1 MSNEKVKVPEESNS
15 NEKKPPNEISQTHDM
30 ADVTLSRLF
39 CDHFQGVIIGETNE
53 LEQVR
58 LHTSI
63 CALLEMLPAGMA
75 LLGYNQRIFWT
86 NKKFCEIAKKKPA
99 RGENFYQVLDRPKI
113 GGPIYSPFAV
123 ARTTK
128 EPVVTRFENL
138 YGLDY
143 HFHVVP
149 LFDSQKEV
157 RGFLA
162 VLEDITDLTK
172 INHQLEA
179 LHDAVG
185 GLVDL
190 TPSELFDMSVEDRIE
205 LLKSNIVRFID
216 DILKVDVVEIRLLN
230 PDTLE
235 LAPLLSIGMTQEA
248 ETRKLYASAKNN
260 GVTGFVA
267 RLGKSYFIDD
277 TRDDPIFLAGSKDAK
292 SSITVPLKF
301 HDQVIGTLNVESPI
315 PRAFTEIDQLLIEVF
330 ARDVAF
336 AIHTLDLLT
345 AARIGTVAASVE
357 AIHSEVA
364 LPIDQILADAVSLYE
379 RYIGLDITPEI
390 GEKFERILNNAR
402 RIKTVIH
409 RVGAMMTPGQAHPTP
424 PKNPRLLLDQKRILV
439 IDDDEHVRRS
449 AHELLASYGCI
460 VETVP
465 NGELALMLAKNV
477 EYDVFIGAIK
487 LPDMNGYEFMM
498 KLIEL
503 TGIDPPPY
511 IMMVGFGYDSNH
523 TRVKASQRGLRAVL
537 YKPFR
542 LDQLLNTVEKILAP
556 IQPTELTAGK
566 R

>member
-1 MSNEKVKVPEESNS
+1 MS
-15 NEKKPPNEISQTHDM
+15 EKKEKLPENAESSKKTSPNDDAKTSDL
-30 ADVTLSRLF
+30 ADTVLSRLF
-39 CDHFQGVIIGETNE
+39 CDHFQGIFIGNVNE

-63 CALLEMLPAGMA
+63 CALLEMLPAGVA
-75 LLGYNQRIFWT
+75 LLGTKGRIFWT

-99 RGENFYQVLDRPKI
+99 RGENFYQVLNKPKI

-123 ARTTK
+123 AKTTH

-138 YGLDY
+138 YGADY

-157 RGFLA
+157 HGFLA
-162 VLEDITDLTK
+162 MLEDVTDLTK

-190 TPSELFDMSVEDRIE
+190 TPTELFDMSVEDRIE

-230 PDTLE
+230 PETQE
-235 LAPLLSIGMTQEA
+235 LMPLLSIGMTPEA
-248 ETRKLYASAKNN
+248 ETRQLFASAKNN

-277 TRDDPIFLAGSKDAK
+277 TRDDPIFLPGSKDAK

-336 AIHTLDLLT
+336 AIHTLDLLA
-345 AARIGTVAASVE
+345 AARVGTVAASVE

-402 RIKTVIH
+402 RIKTMIH
-409 RVGAMMTPGQAHPTP
+409 RVGAMMAPGQAHPTP
-424 PKNPRLLLDQKRILV
+424 PKNPRPTLDQKRILV
-439 IDDDEHVRRS
+439 VDDDENVRLS

-460 VETVP
+460 VETAP
-465 NGELALMLAKNV
+465 NGELALMLAKNAN
-477 EYDVFIGAIK
+477 YDVFIGAIK
-487 LPDMNGYEFMM
+487 LPDMNGYEFML

-523 TRVKASQRGLRAVL
+523 TRVKANQRGLRAVL

-542 LDQLLNTVEKILAP
+542 LDQLLNTVENILSP
-556 IQPTELTAGK
+556 KQEQE
-566 R
+566 